1 MYYSSYEC
9 FELGLVHVQVLFT
22 ICFYFS
28 IFQFVAV
35 EGILTPIK
43 DLFPKQLYRPK
54 SRMFLAAGYCGI
66 TFNLGLSMVTQVN

>member
-1 MYYSSYEC
+1 MLWARIIA
-9 FELGLVHVQVLFT
+9 FPGLVYYLF
-22 ICFYFS
+22 YLS

-66 TFNLGLSMVTQVN
+66 AFLLGLSMVTQVN